1 MWKPFFNF
9 GKQWLSFGL
18 SNKAQLNLTAKVIDV
33 KINELTKGV
42 MAALLLTS
50 PLAMAESDYPAAD
63 YQPKV
68 LYTNPDY
75 KAEAASPAAAAKPT
89 AKAKEVEVV
98 EQDPNFPAANYQ
110 PKVLFSDSAYKHD
123 KTAPQAPAVSDRSV
137 SSSAS
142 SSKSESVVAAP
153 AGEQGSSNSLLGLIA
168 LAAVGFFLYSKKS
181 GSQSGSSVSSSAYV
195 DAGGA
200 TGVEKYLDKIGANKT
215 GVAKYL
221 EKQDSNPATGVAK
234 YMAKQIVKDR
244 EAAAAKATG
253 VEKYLRDRG

>member
-1 MWKPFFNF
+1 
-9 GKQWLSFGL
+9 
-18 SNKAQLNLTAKVIDV
+18 
-33 KINELTKGV
+33 

-50 PLAMAESDYPAAD
+50 SLAMAEEYPAAD

-75 KAEAASPAAAAKPT
+75 KTEAASAPAAAKPA
-89 AKAKEVEVV
+89 AKAKEAEVV
-98 EQDPNFPAANYQ
+98 EQDANFPAANYQ
-110 PKVLFSDSAYKHD
+110 PKVLFTDSAYKHD
-123 KTAPQAPAVSDRSV
+123 KSAPQA
-137 SSSAS
+137 SSSSNTAS
-142 SSKSESVVAAP
+142 AVAVASEESSAGVEAKSE
-153 AGEQGSSNSLLGLIA
+153 GSSNNLIGLIA

-181 GSQSGSSVSSSAYV
+181 GSKSAGTSGSSASHV

-221 EKQDSNPATGVAK
+221 EKQNSNPATGVAK